1 RIESPIIRYEPGTAT
16 IVLDNSDR
24 RFDPANLAGPYVA
37 AGVTQVT
44 PMRAVRVTAT
54 YAGVTYNIW
63 RGFADEW
70 RISYADPSWAQVVL
84 TATDAFKVIAN
95 FDRTAGAP
103 VGGGED
109 TGTRIN
115 RILDSISWSATDRNV
130 DAGGA
135 SGSMTLQATTL
146 ADNSLA
152 EMRLSAE
159 SDLGELYIDEA
170 GRVFFRSR
178 AHIFTNF
185 RSVSAQATFGDG
197 GGAELPYE
205 SVEVA
210 YDDASFIN
218 RALIARVGGTQQ
230 QVDDTASQ
238 AVYLIR
244 TVRRTDLLMQTDQDA
259 ASWAGYVVRLAG
271 QPELR
276 FAT

>member
-1 RIESPIIRYEPGTAT
+1 
-16 IVLDNSDR
+16 
-24 RFDPANLAGPYVA
+24 
-37 AGVTQVT
+37 
-44 PMRAVRVTAT
+44 
-54 YAGVTYNIW
+54 
-63 RGFADEW
+63 
-70 RISYADPSWAQVVL
+70 
-84 TATDAFKVIAN
+84 
-95 FDRTAGAP
+95 
-103 VGGGED
+103 
-109 TGTRIN
+109 
-115 RILDSISWSATDRNV
+115 
-130 DAGGA
+130 
-135 SGSMTLQATTL
+135 

-238 AVYLIR
+238 SLYLIR

-276 FAT
+276 FATMTIFPRENEASLFPQVLSRLIGDRITIIRRPPGGGTPITRDVFIRGIQHDIGDEQAWRTTWTLESATRYQFLILDHATLGQLDNNALGF